1 MGWAELVGALL
12 DNMHESRRRSFASWL
27 RLTRIELWR
36 RAHAEVQ
43 LALAHSAKARQINFN
58 WRQFQ

>member
-27 RLTRIELWR
+27 RLMRIELWR

-43 LALAHSAKARQINFN
+43 LALVHSAK
-58 WRQFQ
+58 RQFQ